1 MLLRFRVSNHRS
13 ILEPVELSMIAVD
26 KDRGATR
33 GFDGLSERVLT
44 VAGIYGPNASGKS
57 NVLDAIAWLSRAVA
71 MSLRG
76 WEDYIPRDAH
86 RFGKGPAS
94 PTEFAL
100 DLEVDG
106 VRYVYRL
113 EVDDSAVLFESLD
126 SYPEGRRRNLY
137 TRLKREIDF
146 RRGLDGTRAIR
157 DLLTP
162 TTLALSAGRRVGDTD
177 FGSVWRTLT
186 TMRVLGL
193 RKRWGFW
200 RSGVGPIDS
209 TIRLLSENEANQ
221 LRLFGT
227 SEDRPAVTDSRVAMD
242 LLRFADPGIDDF
254 VVTEE
259 ESERLEGPRRHFGL
273 VHRGEGEPVTF
284 DLEEESAGTQTW
296 FRLIGPA
303 FAALR
308 FGVVLLLDEIDAS
321 LHPRLSARLIEIF
334 QDPQTNT
341 RGAQLVFTSH
351 DTSLLNSLNRDEV
364 WLTEKAPDA
373 TTRLVGLADF
383 GGERV
388 RRSLNLERAY
398 LQGRFGAVPE
408 VDQVAV
414 PQSPGACFSTSRWL
428 SRLDTGGAR
437 PARSAAGSRFASPRG
452 LSWCSVR
459 VREPSPNTS
468 RP

>member
-1 MLLRFRVSNHRS
+1 
-13 ILEPVELSMIAVD
+13 MIAVD
-26 KDRGATR
+26 EDRAATR

-57 NVLDAIAWLSRAVA
+57 NVLDAIAWLSMAVA
-71 MSLRG
+71 TSLRG

-94 PTEFAL
+94 PTEFDL

-106 VRYVYRL
+106 VRYTYRL

-126 SYPEGRRRNLY
+126 SYPEGRRRNLF
-137 TRLKREIDF
+137 TRRKSEIEF
-146 RRGLDGTRAIR
+146 RRGLDGTRGIR

-162 TTLALSAGRRVGDTD
+162 TTLAVSAGSRVGDTD
-177 FGSVWRTLT
+177 FRSVGRTLAR
-186 TMRVLGL
+186 MRALGL
-193 RKRWGFW
+193 RKRRFLRAG
-200 RSGVGPIDS
+200 GVGLFDS
-209 TIRLLSENEANQ
+209 TTRLLLQDKANQ
-221 LRLFGT
+221 RPLFGT
-227 SEDRPAVTDSRVAMD
+227 PEDRPAVNDPGVAMD

-259 ESERLEGPRRHFGL
+259 ESGHIGGPRRHLGL

-284 DLEEESAGTQTW
+284 DLEDESAGTQTW

-303 FAALR
+303 LAVLR
-308 FGVVLLLDEIDAS
+308 FGWVLLLDEIDAS

-351 DTSLLNSLNRDEV
+351 DTSLLNGLNRDEV
-364 WLTEKAPDA
+364 WLSEKAPGA
-373 TTRLVGLADF
+373 TTRLVGLAEF
-383 GGERV
+383 GGTRV
-388 RRSLNLERAY
+388 RKSLNLERAY
-398 LQGRFGAVPE
+398 LQGRFGAIPE

-414 PQSPGACFSTSRWL
+414 RRALGLVSQSRDGQA
-428 SRLDTGGAR
+428 D
-437 PARSAAGSRFASPRG
+437 
-452 LSWCSVR
+452 
-459 VREPSPNTS
+459 
-468 RP
+468 

>member
-1 MLLRFRVSNHRS
+1 
-13 ILEPVELSMIAVD
+13 MIAVD
-26 KDRGATR
+26 EDRAATR

-57 NVLDAIAWLSRAVA
+57 NVLDAMAWLSMAVA
-71 MSLRG
+71 TSLRG

-94 PTEFAL
+94 PTEFDL

-106 VRYVYRL
+106 VRYAYRL

-126 SYPEGRRRNLY
+126 SYPEGRRRNLF
-137 TRLKREIDF
+137 TRRKREIDF
-146 RRGLDGTRAIR
+146 RRGLDGNRGIR
-157 DLLTP
+157 GLLTP
-162 TTLALSAGRRVGDTD
+162 TTLALSAGRRVGDTN
-177 FGSVWRTLT
+177 FGSVGRTLA

-193 RKRWGFW
+193 RTRRILRTG
-200 RSGVGPIDS
+200 GVGRFDS
-209 TIRLLSENEANQ
+209 TIRLLLEDEANQ

-227 SEDRPAVTDSRVAMD
+227 PEDRPAVADPRVVMD

-254 VVTEE
+254 VMPEE
-259 ESERLEGPRRHFGL
+259 ESGHLGGPRRHLGL

-284 DLEEESAGTQTW
+284 DLEDESVGTQTW

-308 FGVVLLLDEIDAS
+308 FGRVLLLDEIDAS

-351 DTSLLNSLNRDEV
+351 DTSLLNGLNRDEV
-364 WLTEKAPDA
+364 WLTEKAPGA
-373 TTRLVGLADF
+373 TTRLVGLAEF

-398 LQGRFGAVPE
+398 LQGRFGAIPE

-414 PQSPGACFSTSRWL
+414 RRALGLVSR
-428 SRLDTGGAR
+428 SRDGQAD
-437 PARSAAGSRFASPRG
+437 
-452 LSWCSVR
+452 
-459 VREPSPNTS
+459 
-468 RP
+468 